1 MSGMFSGCSSL
12 TTLDL
17 SHFDTSNVSLMA
29 GMFECCLSL
38 VTLDLS
44 HFDTSKVEY
53 FYHAFDYCRSL
64 KTVILRKCNL
74 QTVRMIKNALV
85 EAGID
90 SEIITD

>member
-1 MSGMFSGCSSL
+1 MFYGCS
-12 TTLDL
+12 
-17 SHFDTSNVSLMA
+17 
-29 GMFECCLSL
+29 SL

-44 HFDTSKVEY
+44 HFDTSKVEN
-53 FYHAFDYCRSL
+53 FYHAFKTCSSL

-90 SEIITD
+90 PEIITD